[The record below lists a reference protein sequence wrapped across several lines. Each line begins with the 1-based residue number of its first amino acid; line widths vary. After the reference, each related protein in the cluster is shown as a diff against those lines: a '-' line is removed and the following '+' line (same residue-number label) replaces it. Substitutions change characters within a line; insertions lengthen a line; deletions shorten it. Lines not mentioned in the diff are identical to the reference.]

1 MYSEWWFVF
10 VFKQKTAYEVRISD
24 CSSDVCSSDLG
35 PTGRLLGHLGSH
47 TWRPAN
53 VHFKV
58 RKDGFEPLTTQYYF
72 EGGKWVDDD
81 CCHGVTPDLIT
92 PETIE
97 DGVRVMTL
105 DFVIEREQAEQRK
118 SATEKVA

>member
-1 MYSEWWFVF
+1 MVHDGLFF
-10 VFKQKTAYEVRISD
+10 FFKQKTAYEMRISD
-24 CSSDVCSSDLG
+24 WSSDVCSSDLAAAHAEFDAWSAY
-35 PTGRLLGHLGSH
+35 L
-47 TWRPAN
+47 
-53 VHFKV
+53 
-58 RKDGFEPLTTQYYF
+58 
-72 EGGKWVDDD
+72 GKWVDDD

-118 SATEKVA
+118 SATEIGRASGRTRGCQ